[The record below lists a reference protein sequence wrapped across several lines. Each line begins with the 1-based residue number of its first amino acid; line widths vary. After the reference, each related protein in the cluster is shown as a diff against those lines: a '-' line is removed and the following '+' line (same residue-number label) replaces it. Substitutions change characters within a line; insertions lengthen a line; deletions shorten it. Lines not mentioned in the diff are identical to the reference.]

1 MKALRAPFPW
11 FGGKSRAA
19 STVWAALGPVNHYI
33 EPFAGSLAVLLA
45 RPPARQN
52 EPRTETI
59 NDADGFIVNFW
70 RAVRADVDSVARWCD
85 WPVSEL
91 DLTARHLWL
100 VERREAMT
108 RQLEADPDYCDPK
121 IAGWWVW
128 GISAWIGSGWCSGSG
143 PWVRTEAGVV
153 KTKTKTGIHRQLPH
167 LSTAG
172 TGIHRQLPHLGNAG
186 MGVHRQLPHL
196 GDAGRG
202 VHRKAPQLGQTD
214 TEVTQ
219 ELRELADRLRYCRM
233 ITGDWS
239 RVVTN
244 PLLRGG
250 VGGVCGVFVD
260 PPYPEGFDPD
270 GTYGTGCDADKIWR
284 EVREW
289 AEKNGNDPKVRI
301 VVAGYEGTWDPPAGW
316 TTREWSPIMGYA
328 SDASDRKRER
338 LWCSPSCLS
347 VAAPSLFAAEV
358 G

>member
-1 MKALRAPFPW
+1 MRLRAPFPW

-19 STVWAALGPVNHYI
+19 STVWAALGPVSHYI

-59 NDADGFIVNFW
+59 NDADGFVVNFW
-70 RAVRADVDSVARWCD
+70 RAVRADADAVAQWCD

-100 VERREAMT
+100 VERRESMT
-108 RQLEADPDYCDPK
+108 RQLEADPDYFDAK

-143 PWVRTEAGVV
+143 PWVRSEAGI
-153 KTKTKTGIHRQLPH
+153 TKEG
-167 LSTAG
+167 
-172 TGIHRQLPHLGNAG
+172 AG

-202 VHRKAPQLGQTD
+202 VHRKAPHLGQTE
-214 TEVTQ
+214 TEVTH
-219 ELRELADRLRYCRM
+219 ELRALADRLRYCRL

-244 PLLRGG
+244 ALLRGG

-284 EVREW
+284 DVQEW

-301 VVAGYEGTWDPPAGW
+301 VIAGYKGTWQPLAGW
-316 TTREWSPIMGYA
+316 TEREWSPVMGYA

-347 VAAPSLFAAEV
+347 VAAPSLFGAGV